1 MAKMVS
7 LKATDFK
14 AAGTKVGQIQK
25 SMEGFA
31 SISAQLAALAE
42 KVENPRL
49 AKSITTQQNK
59 IDKGIERVEGLI
71 GVLVEKMTSEDAP
84 AAAPAKAPA
93 RGGKAKASTKAPA
106 RGKAP
111 AKAKAPARGK
121 AAATKGGKAA
131 ATKTTAKTPRG
142 KAAATKTTAKTKA
155 PARGKAPAKAK
166 APARGKAK
174 AAATKAPARGRRSKA
189 AASDEFDFES

>member
-14 AAGTKVGQIQK
+14 AAGTKVSQIQK

-31 SISAQLAALAE
+31 SISAQLEALAA

-59 IDKGIERVEGLI
+59 INKGIERVEGLI
-71 GVLVEKMTSEDAP
+71 EVLVEKMTSEDAP
-84 AAAPAKAPA
+84 VPAAAKAPAKA
-93 RGGKAKASTKAPA
+93 KAAATKAPA
-106 RGKAP
+106 RGKA
-111 AKAKAPARGK
+111 
-121 AAATKGGKAA
+121 
-131 ATKTTAKTPRG
+131 TAKTPRG
-142 KAAATKTTAKTKA
+142 KAAATKTAT
-155 PARGKAPAKAK
+155 KAK

-174 AAATKAPARGRRSKA
+174 ATKAPARGRRSKA
-189 AASDEFDFES
+189 AAGDEFDFES